1 MESHLF
7 WFNDEQW
14 AKIAPHLPRNQ
25 PGPCRNDDRLILSG
39 IMHVLKVGCRWVDC
53 PREYGPHK
61 TIYNRFARWS
71 ERGIWQKIFEAV
83 ASPSEPPKQAAL
95 DSSHIKAHRCA
106 GGGKRGAEFQAIGL
120 TKGGRNSK
128 IHAIVDEDRS
138 PWVLILTPGNTADCI
153 MAQECVSLIPGI
165 KELLA
170 DKGYDTDAFRAFLK
184 QQKIRPV
191 IPGKSNR
198 KKRIRHDRKAYK
210 NRNVIER
217 CFGRLKDFRRIAT
230 RYDKLAQN
238 FFSALCFVTILAY
251 WM

>member
-1 MESHLF
+1 VE
-7 WFNDEQW
+7 
-14 AKIAPHLPRNQ
+14 K
-25 PGPCRNDDRLILSG
+25 
-39 IMHVLKVGCRWVDC
+39 
-53 PREYGPHK
+53 
-61 TIYNRFARWS
+61 
-71 ERGIWQKIFEAV
+71 
-83 ASPSEPPKQAAL
+83 
-95 DSSHIKAHRCA
+95 
-106 GGGKRGAEFQAIGL
+106 GAEFQAIGL

>member
-1 MESHLF
+1 M
-7 WFNDEQW
+7 
-14 AKIAPHLPRNQ
+14 
-25 PGPCRNDDRLILSG
+25 
-39 IMHVLKVGCRWVDC
+39 
-53 PREYGPHK
+53 
-61 TIYNRFARWS
+61 
-71 ERGIWQKIFEAV
+71 
-83 ASPSEPPKQAAL
+83 
-95 DSSHIKAHRCA
+95 
-106 GGGKRGAEFQAIGL
+106 
-120 TKGGRNSK
+120 
-128 IHAIVDEDRS
+128 
-138 PWVLILTPGNTADCI
+138 LILTPGNTADCV

-184 QQKIRPV
+184 QQNIRPV

-230 RYDKLAQN
+230 PYDKLAQN

-251 WM
+251 GI